1 MGGRVVDM
9 VGDAFNVAST
19 RPEPGRFAKVSGAS
33 SPGSAAG
40 EWERMSGSEGEV
52 SELDGR

>member
-1 MGGRVVDM
+1 MDM